1 MGEKSSQILSTV
13 GVKVLSNAV
22 TVHCGTERK
31 LLLLFGLGC
40 GHANPAHLG
49 AGACLKKERGV
60 IPTAT
65 PEACYLFILSQFFE
79 GFQCGVTLCGW
90 CCLSLERL

>member
-40 GHANPAHLG
+40 GHANPAHMG
-49 AGACLKKERGV
+49 AGACLKKERGDSYGNARGLLLV
-60 IPTAT
+60 YIKPV
-65 PEACYLFILSQFFE
+65 L
-79 GFQCGVTLCGW
+79 
-90 CCLSLERL
+90 

>member
-40 GHANPAHLG
+40 GHGGWGLF
-49 AGACLKKERGV
+49 KERTRGDSYGNARGLLLV
-60 IPTAT
+60 YMKPV
-65 PEACYLFILSQFFE
+65 L
-79 GFQCGVTLCGW
+79 
-90 CCLSLERL
+90 